1 MCSKREGSGLSSN
14 LVTDKEKGGII
25 MSVLVDFSIFPVDK
39 GGSVS
44 AYVAKALDIIKKSG
58 LPHRLGPMGTSV
70 EGDWGEVMAVVT
82 RCFETLKKESD
93 RVYMTLKVDY
103 RKGASGRLEGKVK
116 SVESKMKG

>member
-1 MCSKREGSGLSSN
+1 
-14 LVTDKEKGGII
+14 

-39 GGSVS
+39 GDSVS

-58 LPHRLGPMGTSV
+58 LPYRLGPMGTSV
-70 EGDWGEVMAVVT
+70 EGDWEEVMGVVT
-82 RCFETLKKESD
+82 RCFEAMKKESD
-93 RVYMTLKVDY
+93 RVYMTLKIDY